1 MRTVRRGQRVS
12 GQCVRRG
19 HGVHRDSRA
28 GRMRHR
34 LSEHQVRIGVDASG
48 RRVKAVE
55 ERVHLARVG
64 VAERRGPDGLLGPG
78 RRHRTVLRHE
88 GLYRK
93 TPLGCWLEH
102 GLVIVQVPQFKFELK
117 SRSENTPQ
125 REEEVKVSAL
135 KFVNAAELER
145 KAW

>member
-1 MRTVRRGQRVS
+1 MS
-12 GQCVRRG
+12 QCVRRA
-19 HGVHRDSRA
+19 HGVHGHSRV
-28 GRMRHR
+28 GRVRHR
-34 LSEHQVRIGVDASG
+34 LGEHQVRVGVDTPG

-55 ERVHLARVG
+55 ERVHLTRVG

-78 RRHRTVLRHE
+78 HRHRTVLRHK

-102 GLVIVQVPQFKFELK
+102 GLVIVQVPQFKLESGKRL
-117 SRSENTPQ
+117 ENTPQ

-135 KFVNAAELER
+135 KFEKAAEEEER

>member
-1 MRTVRRGQRVS
+1 MSGQR
-12 GQCVRRG
+12 VRRG
-19 HGVHRDSRA
+19 HGVHGDRV
-28 GRMRHR
+28 GRVRHR
-34 LSEHQVRIGVDASG
+34 LGEHQVRVRVDTSG
-48 RRVKAVE
+48 RGVKAVE

-78 RRHRTVLRHE
+78 HRHRTVLRHE

-102 GLVIVQVPQFKFELK
+102 GLVIVQVPQFKLESGKRL
-117 SRSENTPQ
+117 ENTPQ

-135 KFVNAAELER
+135 KFEKAAEAEEER